1 MSSDNKHKAM
11 EASVADDANHGGHC
25 HCGCKLTGKQA
36 AAIAKCQET
45 VLEAVAECTR
55 EAGLSEQTV
64 FDALGGM
71 MDGLKHC
78 RRTSLW
84 IVYRAYARHPDYQLK
99 EIQRIHPHA
108 NADSEP
114 LDATELA
121 EAYEKFTEAYPTTKA
136 KEILEAYAERQAG
149 ESAETLSQRHQT
161 FLSSFN
167 GIARQLDKLMFQ
179 HRYHS
184 HLIMVGGDSS
194 VDANLGEIHTTGSGL
209 TALAHCLNLTND
221 NLKGIAKVLA
231 YASEIDSSNVAN
243 GAFKIINGRLEFD
256 EHARSAEASIAIVHQ
271 IKTETSVGKRIGTD
285 YSGMSGCERR
295 AAQSVMQANRESKK
309 NLTIAIVREALS
321 ATSKEDLGGLDIFH
335 AGNGFGWTV
344 IFKRLAENNVIW
356 LGYPMG
362 DNVRLPRAF
371 PAEHASRAMRQPEM
385 EGLMV
390 AIEARAVAGQGLR
403 FEKREYAPGA
413 YVIYSHDYSVPS
425 PKGAPDSPAV
435 IQHWRTSNGV
445 QVPCVSG
452 DGNMWRDIYDLSF
465 GASSSSASAPR
476 IPIPLPMY
484 GDDGAKPSKANP
496 SNSKYKTAEKGKQG
510 NEDSEDDSEEDGGYE
525 SEEEPPRKKPR
536 RVPNR
541 KTSKDATKAKEDGP
555 AKVKGKGK
563 AYEEAKPAAG
573 PPRSSSAR
581 SASSSASAL
590 PRTRARSHQPPQEGG
605 GRTTHT
611 HALGPA
617 PKPKSALKISLPDGD
632 ARHAQHP
639 KKVGFIGPA
648 SDSDDTPLAVSVKR
662 PSVAAAS
669 QPQVKRRRTSATEAS
684 SSSQIAGA
692 SALLPSVHLP
702 LPLPP
707 LVPPPQPPLIPTA
720 AAPDFSAYL
729 QHLSGDQ
736 AKAQLQA
743 LLGGL
748 AQAANVGV
756 GGGV

>member
-1 MSSDNKHKAM
+1 MPSDNKHKAM
-11 EASVADDANHGGHC
+11 EAFVADDANHGGHC
-25 HCGCKLTGKQA
+25 HCGCKLTGEQA
-36 AAIAKCQET
+36 AAIAKCLET
-45 VLEAVAECTR
+45 VLEAVAKCTR

-84 IVYRAYARHPDYQLK
+84 TVYQAYARHPDYQLQ

-114 LDATELA
+114 LDATELV
-121 EAYEKFTEAYPTTKA
+121 EAYRKFTEAYPTTKA

-149 ESAETLSQRHQT
+149 EPVETLSQRHRT
-161 FLSSFN
+161 FLNSFN

-194 VDANLGEIHTTGSGL
+194 VDASLGEIHTTGGGL

-231 YASEIDSSNVAN
+231 YASEIDSSSVAN

-256 EHARSAEASIAIVHQ
+256 ERARSAEASIAIVHQ
-271 IKTETSVGKRIGTD
+271 IKTETSVGKRTGTD

-295 AAQSVMQANRESKK
+295 AAQSAMQADRESKK
-309 NLTIAIVREALS
+309 NLTVTIVREALS
-321 ATSKEDLGGLDIFH
+321 AASKEDLGGLDIFH

-344 IFKRLAENNVIW
+344 IFKRLAKNNVIW

-425 PKGAPDSPAV
+425 PQGGPNTPAV

-452 DGNMWRDIYDLSF
+452 DGNMWHEIYDLCLS
-465 GASSSSASAPR
+465 ASSSSSAPP
-476 IPIPLPMY
+476 IPIPLPIY
-484 GDDGAKPSKANP
+484 GYDNAKSSKAMGRIWR
-496 SNSKYKTAEKGKQG
+496 T
-510 NEDSEDDSEEDGGYE
+510 GGYE
-525 SEEEPPRKKPR
+525 SEEEPPKRPR
-536 RVPNR
+536 RAPNR
-541 KTSKDATKAKEDGP
+541 KTSKDATEAKEDGP
-555 AKVKGKGK
+555 AKVTGKGK
-563 AYEEAKPAAG
+563 AYEEAESVTG

-581 SASSSASAL
+581 SASSSAPTP
-590 PRTRARSHQPPQEGG
+590 PRTRARSRHHPQEGS
-605 GRTTHT
+605 GRTTRT
-611 HALGPA
+611 QALGPA
-617 PKPKSALKISLPDGD
+617 PKPKSTLKISLPDGD
-632 ARHAQHP
+632 ARHTQHP
-639 KKVGFIGPA
+639 NKVGFIGPA
-648 SDSDDTPLAVSVKR
+648 SDSDDTPLTVSVKR

-669 QPQVKRRRTSATEAS
+669 QSPVKRRRTAAAMEPS
-684 SSSQIAGA
+684 SSSHIAGA
-692 SALLPSVHLP
+692 SAQPPTVHLP
-702 LPLPP
+702 LPPPVSILPP
-707 LVPPPQPPLIPTA
+707 PPVPPPQPPPLISTA
-720 AAPDFSAYL
+720 SAPDFSAYL
-729 QHLSGDQ
+729 RNLSGDQ
-736 AKAQLQA
+736 AKAQLQE

-756 GGGV
+756 GGGVYIPANLSWNA

>member
-1 MSSDNKHKAM
+1 MPSDNKHKAM
-11 EASVADDANHGGHC
+11 EASIADDVNHGGHC
-25 HCGCKLTGKQA
+25 HCGCKLTGEQA

-55 EAGLSEQTV
+55 EAGLSEQTI

-84 IVYRAYARHPDYQLK
+84 IVYQAYARHPDHQLQ
-99 EIQRIHPHA
+99 EIQRIHPDA

-114 LDATELA
+114 LDDTELA
-121 EAYEKFTEAYPTTKA
+121 EAYRKFTEAYPTTKA

-149 ESAETLSQRHQT
+149 ESVETLSQRHRT
-161 FLSSFN
+161 FQSSFN

-194 VDANLGEIHTTGSGL
+194 DASLGEIHTTGGGL
-209 TALAHCLNLTND
+209 IALAHCLNLTND

-256 EHARSAEASIAIVHQ
+256 ERARSAEASIAIVHQ
-271 IKTETSVGKRIGTD
+271 IKTETSVGKRTGTD

-295 AAQSVMQANRESKK
+295 AAQSVMQADRESKK
-309 NLTIAIVREALS
+309 NLTVAIVREALS
-321 ATSKEDLGGLDIFH
+321 ATSKEDLGGLDIFR

-356 LGYPMG
+356 LGYPIG

-484 GDDGAKPSKANP
+484 GDDAKPSKANP

-510 NEDSEDDSEEDGGYE
+510 NEDREDDSEEDGGYE

-541 KTSKDATKAKEDGP
+541 KTSKDATKAQEDGP

-563 AYEEAKPAAG
+563 AYEEAMPAAG
-573 PPRSSSAR
+573 PPTLILC
-581 SASSSASAL
+581 AL
-590 PRTRARSHQPPQEGG
+590 SVIEGG

-611 HALGPA
+611 QALGPA

-662 PSVAAAS
+662 PSVAAAP

-692 SALLPSVHLP
+692 SAPPPSVHLP
-702 LPLPP
+702 LPPP
-707 LVPPPQPPLIPTA
+707 PPVPPPQPPILIPTA
-720 AAPDFSAYL
+720 AAPDFSGYL